1 MIVIEPPSSGSGDA
15 AFDTLRK
22 PELARFFKQAQRALD
37 LRGEVTLLLADDAR
51 IRALNRSF
59 RGKNKTTD
67 VLSFPAAENGE
78 GVVGDL
84 AISVPVAAAQAAAHG
99 HTLAE
104 ELKILA
110 LHGLL
115 HLAGYDHEADTG
127 EMRAREAEL
136 RTQFA
141 LPLSL
146 IERTLSTA
154 KAPAPK
160 STIAQTAAPKHRRAK
175 VPAANSPAITESK
188 KPVTLKTIRVAA
200 KAADATP
207 HIAARKPATR
217 QPSKASA

>member
-1 MIVIEPPSSGSGDA
+1 MVKCQGARTLIVIEPPSSGSGDA

-22 PELARFFKQAQRALD
+22 PELARFLKQAQRALD

-51 IRALNRSF
+51 IRSLNRGF

-67 VLSFPAAENGE
+67 VLSFPAAANGE

-104 ELKILA
+104 ELCILA

-115 HLAGYDHEADTG
+115 HLAGYDHEADAG

-136 RTQFA
+136 RTHFS

-146 IERTLSTA
+146 IERTLSV
-154 KAPAPK
+154 PK
-160 STIAQTAAPKHRRAK
+160 FAAPKRGSIK
-175 VPAANSPAITESK
+175 VAASKSTGSTASK
-188 KPVTLKTIRVAA
+188 KNVAVKRISPVV
-200 KAADATP
+200 KAAEVAP
-207 HIAARKPATR
+207 RSKPATR
-217 QPSKASA
+217 RPSKASA